1 MPQTR
6 RQSQEQAGNPAT
18 NTGIGFPQPF
28 SSLALL
34 PLAIIGVSGTLEP
47 SNAVDLQ
54 GFFARTGPL
63 VRRLDPDETALEAGH
78 DIAREQPA

>member
-1 MPQTR
+1 
-6 RQSQEQAGNPAT
+6 
-18 NTGIGFPQPF
+18 
-28 SSLALL
+28 
-34 PLAIIGVSGTLEP
+34 
-47 SNAVDLQ
+47 LQ

>member
-1 MPQTR
+1 MPQNKVKSNRGTQR
-6 RQSQEQAGNPAT
+6 HTLSP
-18 NTGIGFPQPF
+18 GFPHTF
-28 SSLALL
+28 TSLS
-34 PLAIIGVSGTLEP
+34 LAIIGISGTLEP